1 MGKRKHGAAFDA
13 RAMKQLKGNK
23 MDKRS
28 KTQATTQLYT
38 PADRILVLGD
48 GDFSF
53 SKGLVAHRGGSGVNL
68 VATSYDSTSEVRK
81 KYPNAAACIQSITQ
95 AKAHVL
101 HGVDATKLSKLPH
114 SDAVPALFDYIIFNF
129 PHSGEQRVHINR
141 ALLLDFFESA
151 RPKLALRGEAHVTLK
166 TKPPYSN
173 WLVEDQAR
181 ANGFVVKERRPFRMQ
196 LFPGYNHRTTEPDA
210 KKFEPDQCVTYVFIV
225 DRSRFPVMT
234 DLPPKTNDASK
245 VATVATTNKTPMSKA
260 VEKPKAVEKTKAVE
274 KPKAVEKLKK
284 ADKPK
289 AVTKSTATPTKAPV
303 AAKTSLPSSVQDDI
317 RALILAKLAEK
328 TKTT

>member
-13 RAMKQLKGNK
+13 RAVKQLKGKK

-28 KTQATTQLYT
+28 KTQAAVQLYT

-53 SKGLVAHRGGSGVNL
+53 SKGLVAHRGGSGTNL

-95 AKAHVL
+95 AKAHVM

-225 DRSRFPVMT
+225 DRSRFPVVT
-234 DLPPKTNDASK
+234 DLPPKTTSINDASK
-245 VATVATTNKTPMSKA
+245 QVATANKTPVPKAKVEEPKA
-260 VEKPKAVEKTKAVE
+260 VEKPKAVA
-274 KPKAVEKLKK
+274 KL
-284 ADKPK
+284 AG
-289 AVTKSTATPTKAPV
+289 TPRPIKVPRV
-303 AAKTSLPSSVQDDI
+303 ASSARELPSSVQADI

-328 TKTT
+328 TEST